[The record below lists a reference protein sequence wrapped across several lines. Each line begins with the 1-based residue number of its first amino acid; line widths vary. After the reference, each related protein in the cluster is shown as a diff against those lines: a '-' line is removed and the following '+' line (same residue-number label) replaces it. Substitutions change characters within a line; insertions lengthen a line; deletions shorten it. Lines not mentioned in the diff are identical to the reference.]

1 MATEI
6 SRVGSINLVD
16 AVVDQMRGLIMSGKY
31 GDHGELPV
39 EADLCEQFGVSRTVT
54 REAMRTLQAQGL
66 VEISRGRTPR
76 VRPADP
82 RVPIESLKNHL
93 QRSSISFAQLLEV
106 RRLLEN
112 EIAAVAATMA
122 GGADLKAMN
131 AAIERQ
137 LHAKGLAAQVEA
149 DIAFHN
155 ALALSTGNPIYH
167 ILLETLAPL
176 MSESRRKAISRVGVE
191 RAVMGHRT
199 IYAAIERRDPS
210 AAREAMSLHLQMA
223 KEDQDD

>member
-6 SRVGSINLVD
+6 SRVGSINLVE

-39 EADLCEQFGVSRTVT
+39 EADLCEQLGVSRTVT
-54 REAMRTLQAQGL
+54 REAMRILQAQGL
-66 VEISRGRTPR
+66 VEISRGRAPR

-82 RVPIESLKNHL
+82 QVPIESLKSHL
-93 QRSSISFAQLLEV
+93 LRSNITFAQLLEV

-112 EIAAVAATMA
+112 EIAATAATMA
-122 GGADLKAMN
+122 SGADLQAMH
-131 AAIERQ
+131 AAIDRQ
-137 LHAKGLAAQVEA
+137 ASAKSLAGQVDA

-155 ALALSTGNPIYH
+155 ALALSTGNPIYQ

-176 MSESRRKAISRVGVE
+176 MSKSRRKAISRVGVE
-191 RAVMGHRT
+191 RAVMGHRV
-199 IYAAIERRDPS
+199 IVAAVERRDS
-210 AAREAMSLHLQMA
+210 NAAREAMALHLQMA

>member
-6 SRVGSINLVD
+6 SRVGSISLVD
-16 AVVDQMRGLIMSGKY
+16 AVVEQMRGLIMSGKF

-39 EADLCEQFGVSRTVT
+39 EADLCEQLGVSRTVT
-54 REAMRTLQAQGL
+54 REAMRILQAQGL
-66 VEISRGRTPR
+66 VVISRGRTPR

-82 RVPIESLKNHL
+82 RVPIESLTSHL
-93 QRSSISFAQLLEV
+93 LRSNITFAQLLEV

-112 EIAAVAATMA
+112 EIAAAAATMA
-122 GGADLKAMN
+122 SGADLQAMN
-131 AAIERQ
+131 TAIQRQ
-137 LHAKGLAAQVEA
+137 SNAKGLAAQVEA

-155 ALALSTGNPIYH
+155 VLALSTGNPIYH

-191 RAVMGHRT
+191 RAVMGHRA
-199 IYAAIERRDPS
+199 IVAAIERRDS
-210 AAREAMSLHLQMA
+210 HAAREAMGLHLQMA